1 VGVACVTL
9 LHHRPGVGQ
18 VTNDDALLAYAKL
31 LRRKAVAAGKTWVG
45 RHWPDTRQLGR
56 DGVGVDFSERGP
68 AVRSYLAAVEPEIMV
83 ELLDAFLAAR
93 RWIAAEPPSADSERK
108 QR

>member
-1 VGVACVTL
+1 VTL